1 MGFCDDKL
9 KLGYSLDWSRS
20 VTFKKSFDSGSSRA
34 YGIRRRSNEAEK
46 PQMKLFETHLT
57 SLLGL
62 VLVLASCGT
71 SPQTAFDASQW
82 RMAAPGER
90 RVMAKEFLKEYRT
103 RDLLVDEI
111 KVLLGDPDYEDDNW
125 CYGIGASESDSSE
138 ISSTS
143 RVPRDLEL
151 CVSFRNGTVGDVGT
165 TYTTKLA
172 DDAKFD
178 STQWKDSK
186 PSGRIKMARNLI
198 ESELLLNKTK
208 DEARQILGE
217 AERKSDKFEIGYDLG
232 LRVIDHVYLVFVVG
246 PDRKIL
252 DAKIEEH

>member
-1 MGFCDDKL
+1 L
-9 KLGYSLDWSRS
+9 
-20 VTFKKSFDSGSSRA
+20 VTISYFQAKIDSGSSLA
-34 YGIRRRSNEAEK
+34 YGIRGRSNEAEK
-46 PQMKLFETHLT
+46 PQMTLFETHLT

-62 VLVLASCGT
+62 VLLLASCGT
-71 SPQTAFDASQW
+71 SSQTGFDASQW
-82 RMAAPGER
+82 RMAPPGER

-103 RDLLVDEI
+103 KALLVDDV
-111 KVLLGDPDYEDDNW
+111 KALLGDPDYEDDNW
-125 CYGIGASESDSSE
+125 CYGIGASDSDSSE
-138 ISSTS
+138 ISSTR

-151 CVSFRNGTVGDVGT
+151 CVSFKNGTVGDVGT
-165 TYTTKLA
+165 TYTIKLT
-172 DDAKFD
+172 DDAKFN
-178 STQWKDSK
+178 STQWKASK

-208 DEARQILGE
+208 DEVRQILGE